1 MSTRRT
7 GIHGDSLAEGRLDL
21 PEVLEMPSAADLA
34 SARVD
39 APEPWK
45 TAPRS

>member
-1 MSTRRT
+1 MSTRST
-7 GIHGDSLAEGRLDL
+7 GVHGDPLADGKLDL
-21 PEVLEMPSAADLA
+21 PELLEMPSAADLA

>member
-1 MSTRRT
+1 MSTHRT
-7 GIHGDSLAEGRLDL
+7 GIHGDPLAEGKLDL
-21 PEVLEMPSAADLA
+21 PELREMPTAADLA